1 MNKKIILSLAIFG
14 VLASCESTES
24 ITEKEGEV
32 KSSLA
37 AADQSPEELE
47 RELKQMK
54 KDEENRVLAEK
65 ANRTTATFDKLK
77 HDFGDVLPDSDNT
90 TLFTIT
96 NTGDKPLIVED
107 VKASCGCTTPVKPT
121 APIAPG
127 ESDVIEV
134 TFHPK
139 PNQKN
144 EITKTVTVTANTAE
158 KVQILEIRAF
168 VK

>member
-1 MNKKIILSLAIFG
+1 MNKKIILGLAIFG
-14 VLASCESTES
+14 VLASCESNES